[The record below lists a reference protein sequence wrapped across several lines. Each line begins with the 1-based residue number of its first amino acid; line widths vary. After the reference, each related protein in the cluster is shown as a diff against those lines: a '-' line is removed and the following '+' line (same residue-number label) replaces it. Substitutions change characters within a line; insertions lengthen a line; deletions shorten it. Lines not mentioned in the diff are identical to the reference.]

1 MGEEN
6 KSGKFGRECRK
17 NVSGLRWL
25 QFFFFY
31 LELKRP
37 ANVVF
42 YVTDEKM

>member
-17 NVSGLRWL
+17 NASGLRWL
-25 QFFFFY
+25 QFFFY
-31 LELKRP
+31 LELKRST
-37 ANVVF
+37 NVLF

>member
-6 KSGKFGRECRK
+6 KNGKFGRECRK
-17 NVSGLRWL
+17 NASGLRWL
-25 QFFFFY
+25 QFYY

-37 ANVVF
+37 VNVLF

>member
-6 KSGKFGRECRK
+6 KSGKFGRECRNK
-17 NVSGLRWL
+17 ASGLRWL
-25 QFFFFY
+25 QFFFY

-37 ANVVF
+37 ADILF